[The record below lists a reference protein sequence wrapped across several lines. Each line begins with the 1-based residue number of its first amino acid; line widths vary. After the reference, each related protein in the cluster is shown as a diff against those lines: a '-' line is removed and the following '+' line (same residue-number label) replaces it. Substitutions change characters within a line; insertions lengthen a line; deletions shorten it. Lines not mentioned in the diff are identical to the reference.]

1 MFPLRSRTLSRSVLS
16 PPPDS
21 IKEMTS
27 LGGSS
32 EESLI
37 YDSVSLFQ
45 YVVDELLPKIG
56 SGFQVY
62 GQLCNHT
69 YTICESG
76 RTFIVRRWPTG
87 EITARRCTSDPLKL

>member
-1 MFPLRSRTLSRSVLS
+1 MFPLRSRALSRSVLS

-27 LGGSS
+27 LAGSS

-56 SGFQVY
+56 SGF
-62 GQLCNHT
+62 
-69 YTICESG
+69 
-76 RTFIVRRWPTG
+76 
-87 EITARRCTSDPLKL
+87 